1 MMKNR
6 LRGRN
11 LIFRFLFANIGS
23 AGFRLLAFPL
33 PSSVLLI
40 FQGFDGFLATYRA
53 FVVVK
58 LEFTQPVSRF
68 KTFT

>member
-1 MMKNR
+1 MMKSR

-11 LIFRFLFANIGS
+11 LIFRFLFANIDT

-40 FQGFDGFLATYRA
+40 FQGFDGFLAT
-53 FVVVK
+53 
-58 LEFTQPVSRF
+58 LERLW
-68 KTFT
+68 